1 MVKGLT
7 RRGTSIETSLFLM
20 KYQPF
25 AILKE
30 ERTVQAIFDQS
41 FGVTITMERI
51 ILTALDRDKRR
62 LMVDERGSL

>member
-1 MVKGLT
+1 
-7 RRGTSIETSLFLM
+7 M

-51 ILTALDRDKRR
+51 ILMALDRDKRR